1 MAQIIVAGNPVNEFE
16 KTVARTLSHLGGGYV
31 ALTNVI
37 LPGYYHKQSNIEID
51 IILVSPHAIYAIETK
66 YWQGEVK
73 GHVNQKNWVVF
84 RDGNPPHQI
93 ENPLQRCE
101 MKAKTLNTILSRWN
115 SGLMGK
121 LKTKAL
127 IVVPPHTPMT
137 IENPTD
143 IELIALEGL
152 LPYIEEDAKTMVHEA
167 TDDQVTDIAQLLVG
181 TSLSEDECLPFENYQ
196 IVEILKQSPRSVSYK
211 ALNVITERQVF
222 IKKLISDVNLP
233 PDKLALWR
241 TRAVREARATAK
253 LSHPNLVTILDVI
266 EDEGNLYIIS
276 EWVEGSNLVDRMGDM
291 SWREA
296 TGYIIQAAAGLNAAH
311 VANPPVIHR
320 NVTPLSLRVSDEIVK
335 VTNFS
340 AARIEGDP
348 SIVFTEA
355 IHGRDPAYSAPELFA
370 NASSAVPASDVYG
383 LGATLY
389 HMVTGQMP
397 ESFLSRTPN
406 KAPIE
411 LNPKLPQALSDAIVK
426 AMSPLPASRYAS
438 AQEFREVLR
447 GILNS

>member
-16 KTVARTLSHLGGGYV
+16 KTVARTLGHLGEGYV

-37 LPGYYHKQSNIEID
+37 LPGFYHKQSNIEID
-51 IILVSPHAIYAIETK
+51 IILISTHAVYAIETK

-73 GHVNQKNWVVF
+73 GHVNQKNWVVY

-127 IVVPPHTPMT
+127 IVVPPHTPMS

-143 IELIALEGL
+143 IDLIALEGL
-152 LPYIEEDAKTMVHEA
+152 LPYIEADSKKMSHEA
-167 TDDQVTDIAQLLVG
+167 TDKQVKEIAQLLVG
-181 TSLSEDECLPFENYQ
+181 SNLSVDEYLPFENYR
-196 IVEILKQSPRSVSYK
+196 IVETLKRSPRSVSYK
-211 ALNVITERQVF
+211 AVNVITERQVF

-241 TRAVREARATAK
+241 NRAVREARATAK
-253 LSHPNLVTILDVI
+253 LSHPNLVTILDVL
-266 EDEGNLYIIS
+266 EDEGNLYIIA
-276 EWVEGSNLVDRMGDM
+276 EWVEGFNLIDRIGAL

-296 TGYIIQAAAGLNAAH
+296 TGLVAQAAAGLNAAH
-311 VANPPVIHR
+311 KAQPPVVHR
-320 NVTPLSLRVSDEIVK
+320 NVTPASMRVSDEVVK

-340 AARIEGDP
+340 GARIEGDP

-355 IHGRDPAYSAPELFA
+355 IHGRDPAYSAPELFT
-370 NASSAVPASDVYG
+370 NASNADPRSDVYG

-389 HMVTGQMP
+389 HLVTGQKP
-397 ESFLSRTPN
+397 ESFLSRSKNLP
-406 KAPIE
+406 AIE
-411 LNPKLPQALSDAIVK
+411 LNAKIPTELSAAIAK
-426 AMSPLPASRYAS
+426 AMNPLPAERFES
-438 AQEFREVLR
+438 AQEFREALR
-447 GILNS
+447 GTLN

>member
-16 KTVARTLSHLGGGYV
+16 KTVARTLGHLGEGYI

-51 IILVSPHAIYAIETK
+51 LILISTHAVYAIETK

-73 GHVNQKNWVVF
+73 GHVNQKNWVVY

-127 IVVPPHTPMT
+127 IVVPPHTPMA

-143 IELIALEGL
+143 IDLITLERL
-152 LPYIEEDAKTMVHEA
+152 LPYIEEDSQKMSHEA
-167 TDDQVTDIAQLLVG
+167 TERQVHEIAQLLVG
-181 TSLSEDECLPFENYQ
+181 SNLTMDEVLPFENYQ

-266 EDEGNLYIIS
+266 EDEGNLYVIS
-276 EWVEGSNLVDRMGDM
+276 EWVEGANLVDRIGSI

-296 TGYIIQAAAGLNAAH
+296 ASYVAQAAAGLNAAH
-311 VANPPVIHR
+311 QATPPVIHR
-320 NVTPLSLRVSDEIVK
+320 NVTPSSLRVSDEIVK

-370 NASSAVPASDVYG
+370 NASSAGPASDVYG

-389 HMVTGQMP
+389 HLVTARKP
-397 ESFLSRTPN
+397 ESFLSRMSNP
-406 KAPIE
+406 APQE
-411 LNPKLPQALSDAIVK
+411 LNPQLPKALSEAIVK
-426 AMSPLPASRYAS
+426 AMNPVPASRYAS
-438 AQEFREVLR
+438 AQEFRESLR
-447 GILNS
+447 GILKG

>member
-16 KTVARTLSHLGGGYV
+16 KTVARTLSHLGEGFV

-51 IILVSPHAIYAIETK
+51 IILLSTHAVYAIETK

-73 GHVNQKNWVVF
+73 GHVNQKNWVVY

-127 IVVPPHTPMT
+127 IVVPPHTPMAV
-137 IENPTD
+137 ENPTD
-143 IELIALEGL
+143 IDLISLEGL
-152 LPYIEEDAKTMVHEA
+152 LPYIEADAKKMSHEA
-167 TDDQVTDIAQLLVG
+167 TDTQVRDIAQLLVG
-181 TSLSEDECLPFENYQ
+181 SNLSMEEALPFENYR
-196 IVEILKQSPRSVSYK
+196 IAEVLKSSPRSVSYK
-211 ALNVITERQVF
+211 AINVITERQVF
-222 IKKLISDVNLP
+222 IKKLVSDVNLP

-241 TRAVREARATAK
+241 NRAVREARATAK
-253 LSHPNLVTILDVI
+253 LSHPNLVTILDVL

-276 EWVEGSNLVDRMGDM
+276 EWVEGFNLIDQIG
-291 SWREA
+291 SLTWRQA
-296 TGYIIQAAAGLNAAH
+296 TGFVAQAAAGLNAAH
-311 VANPPVIHR
+311 QANPPVVHR
-320 NVTPLSLRVSDEIVK
+320 NVTPASIRVSDEIVK

-340 AARIEGDP
+340 GARIEGDP

-355 IHGRDPAYSAPELFA
+355 IHGRDPAYSAPELFS
-370 NASSAVPASDVYG
+370 NASAADPRSDVYG

-389 HMVTGQMP
+389 HLVTGTKP
-397 ESFLSRTPN
+397 ESFISRTIN
-406 KAPIE
+406 KPPRE
-411 LNPKLPQALSDAIVK
+411 LNPDLPEALSDAIVK
-426 AMSPLPASRYAS
+426 AMNPLPNGRYATT
-438 AQEFREVLR
+438 QEFREVLR
-447 GILNS
+447 ATLA

>member
-16 KTVARTLSHLGGGYV
+16 KTVARTLGHLGEGYV

-51 IILVSPHAIYAIETK
+51 IILIGTQAVYAIETK

-73 GHVNQKNWVVF
+73 GHVNQKNWVVH
-84 RDGNPPHQI
+84 REGNPPHQI

-127 IVVPPHTPMT
+127 IVVPPHTPMDV
-137 IENPTD
+137 ENPTD
-143 IELIALEGL
+143 IELVPLESL
-152 LPYIEEDAKTMVHEA
+152 LPYLEADARKMKHEA
-167 TDDQVTDIAQLLVG
+167 TVQQVKDIAQLLVG
-181 TSLSEDECLPFENYQ
+181 NNLQVDEYLPFENYR
-196 IVEILKQSPRSVSYK
+196 IVSTLKRSPRSVSYK
-211 ALNVITERQVF
+211 ALNSITERQVF
-222 IKKLISDVNLP
+222 IKKLVSDVNLP
-233 PDKLALWR
+233 PDKLSLWR
-241 TRAVREARATAK
+241 NRAVREARATAK
-253 LSHPNLVTILDVI
+253 LSHPNLVTILDVL

-276 EWVEGSNLVDRMGDM
+276 EWVEGFNLVDRLDGLT
-291 SWREA
+291 WREA
-296 TGYIIQAAAGLNAAH
+296 TGFVAQAAAGLNAAH
-311 VANPPVIHR
+311 QANPPVVHR
-320 NVTPLSLRVSDEIVK
+320 NVTPASIRVSDEIVK

-340 AARIEGDP
+340 GARIEGDP

-355 IHGRDPAYSAPELFA
+355 IHGRDPAYSAPELFT
-370 NASSAVPASDVYG
+370 NASNADPRSDVYG

-389 HMVTGQMP
+389 HMVTGIKP

-406 KAPIE
+406 RAPKDHNAE
-411 LNPKLPQALSDAIVK
+411 LPQALSDAIMR
-426 AMSPLPASRYAS
+426 AMNPVPASRFAS
-438 AQEFREVLR
+438 AQELREALR
-447 GILNS
+447 ETLK